1 MEVIQE
7 MRRENNN
14 EKVNYNKVQANQKKE
29 ESVKPV
35 QENFETETK
44 EEKVEEVVEEKK
56 EEAPA
61 PKVEEKKE
69 EVVSDKYATVIGCE
83 ELNIRSSADDS
94 TASNV
99 VTVAKKGTKFKTT
112 GKTENNFVEIEWNG
126 QKVFGMAQYL
136 SIE

>member
-1 MEVIQE
+1 

-14 EKVNYNKVQANQKKE
+14 EKVNYNKVQATQKKE
-29 ESVKPV
+29 EVVKPTE
-35 QENFETETK
+35 ENFETEEKIEEVK
-44 EEKVEEVVEEKK
+44 EEKVEEKSEPK
-56 EEAPA
+56 ET

-69 EVVSDKYATVIGCE
+69 EVVSDKLATVIGCE
-83 ELNIRSSADDS
+83 ELNIRSSANDS
-94 TASNV
+94 TASNI